1 MTFGCVARKVDGM
14 RLSALRLPL
23 YEPGASLKKFF
34 HCGSLQNSDAER
46 VARTHFFYPPHDPR
60 AEITLSLMTPSTK
73 RLWNSNVFV
82 LNGRFPIAPANVA
95 GALRILCLAPSVVE
109 QRRKCTQA
117 VMSVGTLTPSS
128 PRFAATTDRCAS
140 ISTIITLMRELERW
154 MIENRLNESRRRPL
168 QPYQWRLLI

>member
-1 MTFGCVARKVDGM
+1 
-14 RLSALRLPL
+14 LR
-23 YEPGASLKKFF
+23 
-34 HCGSLQNSDAER
+34 NSDAER

-60 AEITLSLMTPSTK
+60 VEITLSLMTPSTK

-117 VMSVGTLTPSS
+117 VMSVGHANAIVAEI
-128 PRFAATTDRCAS
+128 RRN
-140 ISTIITLMRELERW
+140 
-154 MIENRLNESRRRPL
+154 NRSMCIDIDDYYSNART
-168 QPYQWRLLI
+168 